1 MVNRRGELRV
11 GEGENGGG
19 GGVAALSLCAVHL
32 TAYSLHDIYRRT
44 ARGTCRKIYEMY
56 NIPEGSILQ

>member
-19 GGVAALSLCAVHL
+19 GGVAALSLCAVQCAPHCIQSAL
-32 TAYSLHDIYRRT
+32 IYTGGRPG
-44 ARGTCRKIYEMY
+44 AHAEKI
-56 NIPEGSILQ
+56 N